1 MIELGYTLSSEEF
14 PPNDLIRHAQRAEAL
29 GFTFAGISDH
39 FHPWLDQQ
47 GNSPFAWTTLG
58 GVAATTRTLK
68 LITGVT
74 CPLIRYHP
82 AIIAQAAA
90 TVASMIPGRFSL
102 GLGTGE
108 NLNEHI
114 IGTRWPPV
122 QVRQEMLQ
130 EAVDIIRQL
139 WQGGDQSHRGVYYT
153 VDNARIYTLPP
164 EPPPIVI
171 AAAGT
176 DSATMAGK
184 IGDGLISVAPQKQ
197 VVQTFEQAGGDGKP
211 KYAQMTVCWAKDEET
226 ARQTA
231 FKWWANSGVTGQLSQ
246 ELALPQYFEQATKM
260 LDPKEATKSMSLGPD
275 PERYLKDIQ
284 TYADAGFTHIYIHQV
299 GPDQEGFFTFAAKEV
314 LPKVG
319 QVSTASAA
327 SRS

>member
-1 MIELGYTLSSEEF
+1 MVEFGYTLSSEEF
-14 PPNDLIRHAQRAEAL
+14 RPNDLIKHAQQAESL
-29 GFTFAGISDH
+29 GFTFCGISDH

-58 GVAATTRTLK
+58 GVAATTSTLK

-102 GLGTGE
+102 GVGTGE

-122 QVRQEMLQ
+122 AVRQEMLQ

-139 WQGGDQSHRGVYYT
+139 WQGGNQSHRGVYYT
-153 VDNARIYTLPP
+153 VDNARIYTLPDQL
-164 EPPPIVI
+164 PPIIVG
-171 AAAGT
+171 AAGT
-176 DSATMAGK
+176 ESATMAGK
-184 IGDGLISVAPQKQ
+184 IGDGLISVAPNTEVVKTFKQ
-197 VVQTFEQAGGDGKP
+197 NGGDGKP
-211 KYAQMTVCWAKDEET
+211 TYAQITVCWAKDEQS
-226 ARQTA
+226 ARETA

-246 ELALPQYFEQATKM
+246 ELALPQYFEQATRM
-260 LDPKEATKSMSLGPD
+260 LDPKEATKSMPLGPD
-275 PERYLKDIQ
+275 PEKYVQDVQKY
-284 TYADAGFTHIYIHQV
+284 TDAGFTHLYFHQV
-299 GPDQEGFFTFAAKEV
+299 GPDQEGFFQFAEKEL
-314 LPKVG
+314 LPKL
-319 QVSTASAA
+319 
-327 SRS
+327 R